1 MDACM
6 LVLLLLHIQILVSL
20 THTYQLSCN
29 QFASSIWRLQIQ
41 TYRIVQ
47 YMQ

>member
-6 LVLLLLHIQILVSL
+6 LVLLLPQIQILVSL
-20 THTYQLSCN
+20 TDTLTMSVVIA
-29 QFASSIWRLQIQ
+29 FSTWRLQIQ
-41 TYRIVQ
+41 PYRIVQ